1 MNLTSQQQV
10 EDKNYQYR
18 IRLEELQDEQV
29 ENKKERRFLESLQEQ
44 FYHAQQQENQ
54 LYQQSLNEV
63 EPEERAFFEERLDEV
78 TYLSRK
84 ALQEFEKE
92 QEQLQQDYKKL
103 LENENSVRSEQL
115 TFLKNDGEENV
126 SGT

>member
-1 MNLTSQQQV
+1 M
-10 EDKNYQYR
+10 
-18 IRLEELQDEQV
+18 
-29 ENKKERRFLESLQEQ
+29 
-44 FYHAQQQENQ
+44 
-54 LYQQSLNEV
+54 
-63 EPEERAFFEERLDEV
+63 

-115 TFLKNDGEENV
+115 IFLKNEGEENV

>member
-1 MNLTSQQQV
+1 MSVTSQQQV
-10 EDKNYQYR
+10 EDKNYLYR

-44 FYHAQQQENQ
+44 FYHVQQQENQ
-54 LYQQSLNEV
+54 LYQKSLNEV

-103 LENENSVRSEQL
+103 LENEHSVRSEQL
-115 TFLKNDGEENV
+115 TLLRNEGEENV